1 DKAAWSEL
9 SVNESQPARNGLKD
23 FALIVGGLA
32 VVRMVLPFIPVPKVI
47 APVADFLLLVG
58 IFLAT
63 VYAIY
68 RAMSSKPTPVQAGLM
83 LLAGVAI
90 QAAFIGVAILNNKV
104 GIWAIISQG
113 LAQTGLMVW
122 CIGLGALI
130 ASLLREKNIVIPV
143 ALFLIAFDIF
153 LVLTPQG
160 FTQKMMKANPQVFTN
175 MAMAIPK
182 VATET
187 QQASSSAVLEAA
199 YVGPADLVFLGTFFL
214 AMFRFNMEP
223 KETLKLMVPV
233 LVVYMLFVT
242 LTGIALP
249 ALVPIGLVTLLVNR
263 KEFKLS
269 KDELASTLVLTVLL
283 ISGLIYLATKKKAP
297 PVEPSPSANAQEFQI
312 PAGSPAPVMANQP
325 Q

>member
-1 DKAAWSEL
+1 MRDFVKIVAA
-9 SVNESQPARNGLKD
+9 
-23 FALIVGGLA
+23 IA
-32 VVRMVLPFIPVPKVI
+32 VLRAILPFIPVPKAI

-63 VYAIY
+63 VYAIF
-68 RAMSSKPTPVQAGLM
+68 RAMSAKPSPKQAGLM
-83 LLAGVAI
+83 LLVGVAM
-90 QAAFIGVAILNNKV
+90 QAGFIALAIMVFGKIGILAILCQV
-104 GIWAIISQG
+104 I
-113 LAQTGLMVW
+113 AQTGLMVW

-160 FTQKMMKANPQVFTN
+160 FTQKMMKQSPQVFSN

-182 VATET
+182 VSTEVQKVSQST
-187 QQASSSAVLEAA
+187 ILEAA

-214 AMFRFNMEP
+214 AMFRFNMRP
-223 KETLKLMVPV
+223 KETLKVMVPV
-233 LVVYMLFVT
+233 LVAYMLFVT
-242 LTGIALP
+242 LTGISLP

-269 KDELASTLVLTVLL
+269 KDEAVSTIVLAVLL
-283 ISGLIYLATKKKAP
+283 VAGLVFMATRPKR
-297 PVEPSPSANAQEFQI
+297 PVEPLPSEASQGSQRSEASPGQAVSNQ
-312 PAGSPAPVMANQP
+312 PPLSAPVGGQSTPGP